1 MLLLRVV
8 MIMMLLMMIVADCCR
23 CVVGWLVVQ
32 ARGGMIKGGPIV
44 RTESESRPHPT
55 KAHKQATK
63 QGSKQE
69 GTNPPEND
77 KQGSAT
83 NSDSY
88 GQSSGDGGV
97 AQSIPTS
104 TKAGQRHERL
114 WPNFGDVQKFH
125 SQTKPWTVTCCFRV
139 DRWFLVH
146 WLAIC

>member
-1 MLLLRVV
+1 MVLMLLLRVV
-8 MIMMLLMMIVADCCR
+8 MMLIGADCCR

-88 GQSSGDGGV
+88 G
-97 AQSIPTS
+97 
-104 TKAGQRHERL
+104 
-114 WPNFGDVQKFH
+114 
-125 SQTKPWTVTCCFRV
+125 
-139 DRWFLVH
+139 
-146 WLAIC
+146 

>member
-1 MLLLRVV
+1 MLVCVVSCSWLWMLLCGIDAVAEGGNDVDRCR
-8 MIMMLLMMIVADCCR
+8 LLSMR
-23 CVVGWLVVQ
+23 GWLVGWLVVQ

-88 GQSSGDGGV
+88 G
-97 AQSIPTS
+97 
-104 TKAGQRHERL
+104 
-114 WPNFGDVQKFH
+114 
-125 SQTKPWTVTCCFRV
+125 
-139 DRWFLVH
+139 
-146 WLAIC
+146 